1 MLTEITGIFHRAL
14 LGRMASL
21 IILGLG
27 LATAPNVCA
36 QIGIAS
42 RYPNDKGIGS
52 DPDVLLADDFE
63 SYTST
68 SQLTTKWTQAAGIA
82 RLRIATESGHYFAG
96 AKGLEMKLPIST
108 VETVCGLVKTINP
121 TVDTLFMRMYQ
132 KWDTTYHTT
141 GSNHNGI
148 MMSAKYPGPGVGTP
162 ADGTGW
168 YLFQLDNDFIR
179 RTGEADPG
187 FDHMYSYWP
196 KQRGVYGDLWFPDG
210 YVLPYSNAIGN
221 QGDWLAYPNQ
231 YPDFKVLSNHLPE
244 RGKWYCYEVMVKANT
259 PGQNDGEVKW
269 WVDGK
274 VVGDFPNLNI
284 RSIPTLK
291 IDTAKVTLDVNKNNP
306 QVITKWT
313 DNVVIATQYIGPMAS
328 GSPSPSPGTM
338 ITNISTRASVQ
349 TGQGVTIAGFI
360 VTGTDSKTVV
370 LRGLGPRLSQ
380 PPFNISGT
388 LADPTL
394 QLFDGNGHPLWFN
407 DNWKDTQQTQI
418 QATGLA
424 PKNDSESAILKI
436 LPPGNYT
443 AILSGRNGTTGIGLV
458 EVYDVAT
465 GALAELTNVSTRGFV
480 GTGDNVLIGGF
491 IVSGGNGSTQ
501 IVVRGLGPTLT
512 QKGVTD
518 PVLADPFLS
527 LHDGNGNLLW
537 NNNDWKDSQQAEIQA
552 TGLAPPNDL
561 ESAIVRTV
569 APGNYTAILSGRN
582 GTTGIG
588 LVEIY
593 KVPL

>member
-1 MLTEITGIFHRAL
+1 VLTEITGIFHRAL

-21 IILGLG
+21 IILGVG

-68 SQLTTKWTQAAGIA
+68 SQLEPKWTQAAGIA

-96 AKGLEMKLPIST
+96 GKGLEMKLPIST
-108 VETVCGLVKTINP
+108 AETACGLVKNISP
-121 TVDTLFMRMYQ
+121 TVDTLFVRVYE
-132 KWDTTYHTT
+132 KWDTTYHAT

-148 MMSAKYPGPGVGTP
+148 LMSAKYPGPGTGTP

-168 YLFQLDNDFIR
+168 FLFQLDDDNAGR
-179 RTGEADPG
+179 AGETDPG
-187 FDHMYSYWP
+187 FDHVYVYWP
-196 KQRGVYGDLWFPDG
+196 KQRSLWGDLWYPDG
-210 YVLPYSNAIGN
+210 YVLPYSNTIGN
-221 QGDWLAYPNQ
+221 KGDWLAYPDQ
-231 YPDFKVLSNHLPE
+231 YPDFKLLPNFQPG
-244 RGKWYCYEVMVKANT
+244 RGRWYCYEMMVKANT

-274 VVGDFPNLNI
+274 LIADFPNLNL
-284 RSIPTLK
+284 RSIPSLK
-291 IDTAKVTLDVNKNNP
+291 IDTVKITLDVNKDNA
-306 QVITKWT
+306 QVITKWH
-313 DNVVIATQYIGPMAS
+313 DNVVIATKYIGPMAS
-328 GSPSPSPGTM
+328 GSPSPSPGTI

-360 VTGTDSKTVV
+360 ITGTDSKTVV
-370 LRGLGPRLSQ
+370 LRGLGPTLSQ
-380 PPFNISGT
+380 PPFNIPGT
-388 LADPTL
+388 LADPFL
-394 QLFDGNGHPLWFN
+394 SLFDGSDNVLFN
-407 DNWKDTQQTQI
+407 NNDWKDSQQAQI

-424 PKNDSESAILKI
+424 PKNDVESAILQI
-436 LPPGNYT
+436 FPPGNYT

-465 GALAELTNVSTRGFV
+465 GAFAELTNVSTRGFV
-480 GTGDNVLIGGF
+480 GTGEAVMIGGF
-491 IVSGGNGSTQ
+491 ITGGGNGSTQ

-512 QKGVTD
+512 QHGVTD

-527 LHDGNGNLLW
+527 LRDGDGNLLW

-588 LVEIY
+588 LVEVY
-593 KVPL
+593 KLQ